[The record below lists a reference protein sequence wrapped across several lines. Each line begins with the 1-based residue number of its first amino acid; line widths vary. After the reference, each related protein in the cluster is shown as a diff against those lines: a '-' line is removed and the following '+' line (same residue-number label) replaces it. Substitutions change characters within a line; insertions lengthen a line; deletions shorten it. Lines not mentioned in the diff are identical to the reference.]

1 MNNSQKG
8 TSKAMPLYH
17 KGTMC
22 EAVSLRAASSAIALF
37 LSLGMM
43 SSLAGCEIGG
53 TGGEGGEGG
62 EDGAETEQTTP
73 SQDEG
78 GEGGEGN

>member
-1 MNNSQKG
+1 MNNSQK
-8 TSKAMPLYH
+8 TTTK
-17 KGTMC
+17 
-22 EAVSLRAASSAIALF
+22 AIALF

-53 TGGEGGEGG
+53 TGGEGGE
-62 EDGAETEQTTP
+62 DGTATEQTTP

-78 GEGGEGN
+78 GEGGEGS